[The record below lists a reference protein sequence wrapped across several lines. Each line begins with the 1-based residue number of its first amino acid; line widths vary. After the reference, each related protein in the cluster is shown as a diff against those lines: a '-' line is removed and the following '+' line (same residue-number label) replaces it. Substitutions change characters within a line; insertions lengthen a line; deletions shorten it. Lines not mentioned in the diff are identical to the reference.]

1 MPFATATPCGLLRAE
16 PHAQPLL
23 LLLIAFAFNP
33 EDACRIVQSV
43 KHTLQ

>member
-1 MPFATATPCGLLRAE
+1 MPFATATPYGLLRAE

-23 LLLIAFAFNP
+23 LLIAFAFKP